1 MRVHAIAMICVMVL
15 AESASAAPKRA
26 PAAEAS
32 AVASVTAAQT
42 TAQQPSTAQ
51 PHIRNT
57 QIASRAGQNLDREFR
72 AAVTAQQEPAW
83 IGYAVPAISDRT
95 SVCCGNWRDGAY
107 TAGCCRMEQD
117 HGMNIHNPGEEEK
130 RELAPVAL
138 EPALFVFYRAEA
150 GRVTN
155 IRIFSADCELDAGGR
170 PVIWLTGVPP
180 QQSVALLTSFI
191 RSEANGS
198 ERVASELAQ
207 KKDDRSVAKRA
218 VTAIAMHAG
227 NDADQALEALAAPD
241 QPEAVRK
248 HVAFWLGEARGQ
260 RGYQVLRRMLREDP
274 SDDVREKAIFGLHV
288 SDEPQAVDAIIAT
301 ARDDRSRKVRGQAL
315 FWLGQKAGKKATDAI
330 TGAIENDPDTYI
342 KKKAVFALSQ
352 LPKDEGVPLLIQVA
366 RTNRN
371 AAVRKQA
378 MFWLGQTGDP
388 RALAFFEEVLKQ

>member
-1 MRVHAIAMICVMVL
+1 
-15 AESASAAPKRA
+15 
-26 PAAEAS
+26 
-32 AVASVTAAQT
+32 
-42 TAQQPSTAQ
+42 
-51 PHIRNT
+51 
-57 QIASRAGQNLDREFR
+57 
-72 AAVTAQQEPAW
+72 
-83 IGYAVPAISDRT
+83 DRT
-95 SVCCGNWRDGAY
+95 SVCCGNWRDGHY

-117 HGMNIHNPGEEEK
+117 HGMNIHTPDENEK

-138 EPALFVFYRAEA
+138 EPALFVFYRAAER
-150 GRVTN
+150 RVTN

-170 PVIWLTGVPP
+170 PVIWLTGVRPEE
-180 QQSVALLTSFI
+180 SVALLKSFI
-191 RSEANGS
+191 RSETDWS
-198 ERVASELAQ
+198 ER
-207 KKDDRSVAKRA
+207 DDRSVAKRA
-218 VTAIAMHAG
+218 ITAIAMHAG
-227 NDADQALEALAAPD
+227 SAADQALEEMAAPG

-260 RGYQVLRRMLREDP
+260 RGYQVLRRMVREDP

-288 SDEPQAVDAIIAT
+288 SDQPQAVDAIIAT

>member
-1 MRVHAIAMICVMVL
+1 MQRPRIATSAMAL
-15 AESASAAPKRA
+15 ALALTACA
-26 PAAEAS
+26 
-32 AVASVTAAQT
+32 TMAAQSAT
-42 TAQQPSTAQ
+42 QQPSTAQ
-51 PHIRNT
+51 PRIRNT
-57 QIASRAGQNLDREFR
+57 RLATRAAGQNLDREFR
-72 AAVTAQQEPAW
+72 ATVTAQQQPAW

-117 HGMNIHNPGEEEK
+117 HGMNVHTPGEDEK

-170 PVIWLTGVPP
+170 PVIWLTGAPP
-180 QQSVALLTSFI
+180 QQSVALLASFV
-191 RSEANGS
+191 RSEANWS
-198 ERVASELAQ
+198 ER
-207 KKDDRSVAKRA
+207 DHRSIAKRA
-218 VTAIAMHAG
+218 VTAIALHAG
-227 NDADQALEALAAPD
+227 NDADQALEAMAAPD

-260 RGYQVLRRMLREDP
+260 RGYQALRRMLREDP

-288 SDEPQAVDAIIAT
+288 SDEPQALDAIIAA

-315 FWLGQKAGKKATDAI
+315 FWLGQKAGKKATAAI

-371 AAVRKQA
+371 AVVRKQA